1 MPIKQFSEI
10 QESPYRRFLIQGPPG
25 TGKSVFAA
33 TCPSPLFVFDFDN
46 MISIY
51 AQITSDLTYAQFE
64 MSPKGWN
71 DFTLT
76 LDTVLKQQ
84 KSSTPPPYKTIIF
97 DSATKLADLALEFA
111 LQLDPSRDETEG
123 PVWNIHYKMVKNLVS
138 GKIRQATQFGANANF
153 VLICHTKESKNT
165 DGAIISIDPLLPG
178 DMSTKTPSDFGEVL
192 FSGVAKDKENNTQY
206 YLQTTTVG
214 LRKARSHLRGV
225 YNLLPDRVPNTYPQL
240 MQYYTKAK
248 EAKEAKNT
256 NTPRKD
262 QNND

>member
-1 MPIKQFSEI
+1 MPIKQFAEI
-10 QESPYRRFLIQGPPG
+10 QDSPYRRFLIQGPPG

-165 DGAIISIDPLLPG
+165 DGAIISIDPLL
-178 DMSTKTPSDFGEVL
+178 
-192 FSGVAKDKENNTQY
+192 FSGVTKDKENNTQY

-256 NTPRKD
+256 PRKD